1 MWFMSNWLW
10 QSIASSRLWEQFWI
24 VDWQELRAKVLHGK
38 YRVPYQMSTDCENLI
53 GKLLVLNPEHRA
65 CLEVRTSIFCTLLC
79 ILVTVYVLIQHIVLF
94 VSKVVFS
101 LFDHDV
107 FSGLFM
113 RFNGSTVSYVCFML
127 ATSFLCTLR
136 LLSRHV
142 FILMN
147 KLTLKNSKYLVVVV
161 VAAAAADCSESPVW
175 IIHDVCPKVAPILQ
189 KILALYLTLKLGS
202 YTDFIDFLDVFRIC
216 CVLD

>member
-1 MWFMSNWLW
+1 M
-10 QSIASSRLWEQFWI
+10 
-24 VDWQELRAKVLHGK
+24 LHGK

-113 RFNGSTVSYVCFML
+113 RLNGSTVSYVCFML

-147 KLTLKNSKYLVVVV
+147 KLTLKNSKYLWLWLLLLLLLLLLT
-161 VAAAAADCSESPVW
+161 AQSHLFESFMTSV
-175 IIHDVCPKVAPILQ
+175 PKLLPFSRKFSLCI
-189 KILALYLTLKLGS
+189 
-202 YTDFIDFLDVFRIC
+202 
-216 CVLD
+216 